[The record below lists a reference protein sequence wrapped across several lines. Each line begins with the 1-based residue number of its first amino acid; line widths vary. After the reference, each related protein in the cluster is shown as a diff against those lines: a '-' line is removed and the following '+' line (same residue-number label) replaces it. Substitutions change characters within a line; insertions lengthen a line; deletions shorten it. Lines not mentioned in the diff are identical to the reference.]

1 MYSSYVTMKTVL
13 SPRSVMLSKEE
24 IYEKY
29 KDKVFA
35 YIRNHVNSIEDAEDL
50 CSDVFVKIYSKLD
63 TYDESKASI
72 STWIYATTSNT
83 VIDFYRT
90 NHIHSEIPEDLAE
103 EKSLIE
109 DEMLSNE
116 SLEELAKAL
125 RELPQEQMD
134 IIVLRY
140 YKGLTLQE
148 VAEKMK
154 LSYGVTKLRH
164 REALGR
170 LQKILG

>member
-1 MYSSYVTMKTVL
+1 MSARL
-13 SPRSVMLSKEE
+13 SNEE
-24 IYEKY
+24 IYEQY
-29 KDKVFA
+29 HDKVFA
-35 YIRNHVNSIEDAEDL
+35 YIRNHVNQIEDAEDL
-50 CSDVFVKIYSKLD
+50 CEDVFVKIYSKID
-63 TYDESKASI
+63 SYDESKASI
-72 STWIYATTSNT
+72 STWIYTMTSNT

-109 DEMLSNE
+109 DDYLNQE
-116 SLEELAKAL
+116 SLDILAEAL
-125 RELPQEQMD
+125 TKLPQEQID

-140 YKGLTLQE
+140 YRGLTLQE
-148 VAEKMK
+148 VAEQMN

-170 LQKILG
+170 LREYLGD

>member
-1 MYSSYVTMKTVL
+1 VTAGERNMA
-13 SPRSVMLSKEE
+13 SIPSNEE
-24 IYEKY
+24 IYMKY
-29 KDKVFA
+29 KDKVLG
-35 YIRNHVNSIEDAEDL
+35 YIRNHVNSPEDAEDL
-50 CSDVFVKIYSKLD
+50 CSDVFIKIYSKID
-63 TYDESKASI
+63 TFDESKASL
-72 STWIYATTSNT
+72 STWIYAMTSNT

-103 EKSLIE
+103 DKSLIE
-109 DEMLSNE
+109 DEVLNSE

-125 RELPQEQMD
+125 RALPQEQMD

-148 VAEKMK
+148 VAEKMN

-170 LQKILG
+170 LKDLLGER